1 MDNMTFTTEEIQE
14 GRLRVTITDGIN
26 ELGVLYF
33 EKAKKSFQRK
43 PIGMD
48 AWTCVDAKVDNLYIH
63 LGADIL
69 PKDIVERSYKSIKEA
84 GF

>member
-1 MDNMTFTTEEIQE
+1 MDNLTYTTEEIQE

-48 AWTCVDAKVDNLYIH
+48 MWACVDAKVESLYLHI
-63 LGADIL
+63 GEQVL
-69 PKDIVERSYKSIKEA
+69 PKEVISKCHDEIRRAY
-84 GF
+84 